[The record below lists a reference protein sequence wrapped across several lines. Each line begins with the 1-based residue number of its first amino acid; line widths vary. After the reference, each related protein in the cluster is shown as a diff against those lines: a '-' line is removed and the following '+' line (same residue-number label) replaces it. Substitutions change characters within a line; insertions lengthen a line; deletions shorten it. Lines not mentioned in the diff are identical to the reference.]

1 LPGVAAIAAY
11 KEHFVATLS
20 RRGYADLY
28 GPTKGDLVRL
38 GDTELFAEIEHDY
51 TAYGHELTVGQGKT
65 LRDGEG
71 INGART
77 SQHRILD
84 TVIHNATIIDAVAG
98 IIKAD
103 IGIRDGR
110 IVGIGKAGNP
120 DIMPGVHPD
129 MVVGSTTSPISG
141 SRFIVT
147 AGAIE
152 SHAHLG
158 SPDQSDHALA
168 GGTTTMIGN
177 GPGPVFEIG
186 TGNDSIFGRFL
197 QAIEFSPLNYALF
210 GRGSSCAE
218 AVEASVAAGAMSVKV
233 HEDLG
238 ASPAMIDQS
247 LIAADRNDFSVH
259 LHTDSIN
266 EFGFCEDTI
275 AAVAGR
281 TIHMYHVEGAGGGH
295 APDLLKVVSYP
306 NVIPSSTNPTNP
318 FTGYALEEGVPMT
331 MICHQLDY
339 NAPED
344 VACGEARIRAQ
355 SMAAED
361 FLHDMGAISIF
372 GTDTQGM
379 GRLAENVANC
389 WQLASVMKERVG
401 RLPEE
406 ATARADNE
414 RIKRYI
420 AKLTINPA
428 IAVGID
434 HEVGS
439 IEVGKMADL
448 VLWPRKSF
456 GIKPFMVIKN
466 GFVVWS
472 VSGDG
477 NGSLGLAEPMIQ
489 KRMWGALGA
498 APQHLGVNFVSRLAL
513 DADVGR
519 KFGLGRAMVGIKNTR
534 TLGKVDMVRNAAM
547 PHVEVDPQTFEVRAD
562 GKLLMCRPARR
573 VPLARRYM
581 LR

>member
-1 LPGVAAIAAY
+1 VARLTRQAY
-11 KEHFVATLS
+11 AE
-20 RRGYADLY
+20 LY
-28 GPTKGDLVRL
+28 GPTRGDLVRL

-51 TAYGHELTVGQGKT
+51 TAYGHELVVGQGKN

-71 INGART
+71 INGTR
-77 SQHRILD
+77 SSRHKILD
-84 TVIHNATIIDAVAG
+84 VVIHSATIIDAVAG

-120 DIMPGVHPD
+120 DVMPDVHPD
-129 MVVGSTTSPISG
+129 MVVGSTTSPIPG
-141 SRFIVT
+141 ARFIVT
-147 AGAIE
+147 AGAVE

-177 GPGPVFEIG
+177 GPGPLFEIG
-186 TGNDSIFGRFL
+186 TGSNITFGRFL

-210 GRGSSCAE
+210 GRGGSCAE
-218 AVEASVAAGAMSVKV
+218 AVEESVAAGGMSVKI

-247 LIAADRNDFSVH
+247 LVAADRNDFSVH

-266 EFGFCEDTI
+266 EFGFCEDTM
-275 AAVAGR
+275 ASVGGR

-318 FTGYALEEGVPMT
+318 YTSYTLEEGVPMT

-379 GRLAENVANC
+379 GRLAENVAKC
-389 WQLASVMKERVG
+389 WQLASVMKQRVG

-406 ATARADNE
+406 KTAKADNE

-434 HEVGS
+434 HYVGS

-456 GIKPFMVIKN
+456 GIKPYMVIKN
-466 GFVVWS
+466 GFVVWAS
-472 VSGDG
+472 SGDG

-498 APQHLGVNFVSRLAL
+498 APQNLGVNFVSSLAL
-513 DADVGR
+513 DADVGH
-519 KFGLGRAMVGIKNTR
+519 KFGLVRDLVRIKNVR
-534 TLGKVDMVRNAAM
+534 ALRKSDMIHNSVT
-547 PHVEVDPQTFEVRAD
+547 PFIEVDPQTFEVRAD
-562 GKLLMCRPARR
+562 GKLLMCPPALK